1 MTAVLDRLPARWRA
15 ARVLLGGDPR
25 WYDAHVV
32 GDDDAVLL
40 AAPSGTGPS
49 LFGLGDRRGVE
60 RLVAAAVRDRA
71 HPDSLLG
78 RAGFV
83 DRARW
88 MTVARDAVPGPA
100 VLGPLGLQPFST
112 WDWMA
117 ADALPPRHP
126 AEVLVRPLDRHA
138 EADAIRACL
147 AVANPRTSAGPD
159 GPDEAGWWGVDG
171 PDGLHGVV
179 GATVRGGGRAPT
191 SWHVHGLAV
200 LPQESGRGLGTA
212 LTATVV
218 RSALAAGAEFVS
230 LGLYA
235 DNERARRVY
244 ERLGFRTELRAASY
258 GPPEA
263 DRPAP

>member
-15 ARVLLGGDPR
+15 ERVLLGGDPR

-32 GDDDAVLL
+32 GGDDAVLL

-49 LFGLGDRRGVE
+49 LFGLGDPLGVE
-60 RLVAAAVRDRA
+60 RLLGAAVRDRA
-71 HPDSLLG
+71 HPGSLLG

-88 MTVARDAVPGPA
+88 LTVPRGAVPGPA
-100 VLGPLGLQPFST
+100 ELGALGLHPFST

-117 ADALPPRHP
+117 AGCAPPHHP
-126 AEVLVRPLDRHA
+126 AEGLVRPLDRHA

-147 AVANPRTSAGPD
+147 AVANPRTTAGPD

-171 PDGLHGVV
+171 PDGLLGVV
-179 GATVRGGGRAPT
+179 GATARGGGRAPT

-200 LPQESGRGLGTA
+200 LPQASGRGLGTA

-218 RSALAAGAEFVS
+218 RCALGAGAAFVS
-230 LGLYA
+230 LGLYT
-235 DNERARRVY
+235 DNDRARRVY
-244 ERLGFRTELRAASY
+244 ERLGFRTELRAASF
-258 GPPEA
+258 GPPDA